1 MSDRFSI
8 CLPIT
13 LAYEGGFTLA
23 RADPGNWTGGAVGKG
38 MLKGTKYGI
47 SAKAFPNLDIKN
59 LTVAQVA
66 PIYRQYYW
74 DAAGCGGYRPGAD
87 LCVFDGSVN
96 SGVSRSV
103 AWARQVKAGADAK
116 AFVAQFC
123 DIRLGFLKRLGIWST
138 FGKGWS
144 RRVADIRARAT
155 TMALAAMGVTGAA
168 ARSELEAEAKR
179 ADRQAKKDTASA
191 VTATGAT
198 ASAPV
203 VAPAAGVESASSW
216 GVLVLVAVV
225 ILGAVAFLI
234 IRSRNRRDEAD
245 AFRMEAALV

>member
-1 MSDRFSI
+1 MNDRFSI

-13 LAYEGGFTLA
+13 LAYEGGYVDH
-23 RADPGNWTGGAVGKG
+23 RKDPGGATNLGITIKTLSGWLGRPATKG
-38 MLKGTKYGI
+38 DV
-47 SAKAFPNLDIKN
+47 KA
-59 LTVAQVA
+59 LTVDKVA
-66 PIYRQYYW
+66 PIYRKNYW

-87 LCVFDGSVN
+87 LCVFDGAVN

-103 AWARQVKAGADAK
+103 GWAKQVKAGSDAK

-123 DIRLGFLKRLGIWST
+123 DIRLGFLKRLGTWST

-144 RRVADIRARAT
+144 RRMADIRAKAT

-168 ARSELEAEAKR
+168 ARQELEAEAKR
-179 ADRQAKKDTASA
+179 ADGQAKKDTAGA
-191 VTATGAT
+191 VTASGAT

-203 VAPAAGVESASSW
+203 VAPAAGVESATSW
-216 GVLVLVAVV
+216 GVLALVAVI

-234 IRSRNRRDEAD
+234 IRSRNRRDEAA